1 MNIRL
6 KANWKKGLSAF
17 LIGTGL
23 LTLTGCHGS
32 KALPDFIVPVEF
44 DTGRNYEIT
53 FWAKNDTN
61 KNQTAVYKKAI
72 QDFESLYP
80 NIKVNMK
87 LYTDYGRI
95 YNDVITNIC
104 LLYTSPSPR
113 D

>member
-53 FWAKNDTN
+53 FWAK
-61 KNQTAVYKKAI
+61 TATGIWVC
-72 QDFESLYP
+72 P
-80 NIKVNMK
+80 NNCRVRIALFKVFS
-87 LYTDYGRI
+87 G
-95 YNDVITNIC
+95 V
-104 LLYTSPSPR
+104 
-113 D
+113 

>member
-44 DTGRNYEIT
+44 DTGRNY
-53 FWAKNDTN
+53 D
-61 KNQTAVYKKAI
+61 
-72 QDFESLYP
+72 LG
-80 NIKVNMK
+80 
-87 LYTDYGRI
+87 L
-95 YNDVITNIC
+95 
-104 LLYTSPSPR
+104 
-113 D
+113 